1 MARGFIDKAGKAIK
15 KFFSKKKGK
24 AGKLVP
30 KGIRKSTSR
39 NNSWTRWTS
48 NPKDA
53 KVFMDA
59 AKWNKANTAIGMDPK
74 LQKLFKTRNKFITKD
89 AAAFGTGASIGII
102 NDKERKRKAK
112 HGGHIVPGKFLRQG
126 DLR

>member
-1 MARGFIDKAGKAIK
+1 MARGLIDKAGKAIK
-15 KFFSKKKGK
+15 KLFSKKKGK
-24 AGKLVP
+24 LVT
-30 KGIRKSTSR
+30 KGTA
-39 NNSWTRWTS
+39 
-48 NPKDA
+48 NPKDIKA
-53 KVFMDA
+53 FMDA